1 MSTEATP
8 PKGPRRWERRRSA
21 PGAAVAPVD
30 VAPVTSVVAP
40 VAQSAMTPGASL
52 APGKYDPWA
61 TVLERIED
69 AATLAG
75 LDPDVHRL
83 LQLPDRVLEVAVPI
97 RMDDGHVEVFLGWR
111 IHHNT
116 ARGPAKGGIRFH
128 PNLHAAEVAA
138 LAADMTL
145 KTAVV
150 DIPFG
155 GGKGGVRCD
164 PRLLSVGELERLTR
178 RYTFEIAP
186 LLGPDRDIP
195 APDVNTDERVM
206 AWLLDTLD
214 MLQGRSMPEVVTG
227 KPLSVGGMRLHTG
240 ATASGVVR
248 CVRAVFAA
256 LDIPVAG
263 ARAVV
268 QGFGKV
274 GGPLAFLLSS
284 AGMRVVAV
292 ADVGGAVHNPGG
304 LDVGLLS
311 DHVSAVGTVAGF
323 AGGQEIRSSDLWAVE
338 ADLAVPAALEG
349 AIDEV
354 GASRMTARVVVE
366 AANGPTTPGGDRVLA
381 ERGITVVPDILANA
395 GGVTASYFEWAQS
408 RQGYAWDEELVAT
421 RLARTMDDAFAD
433 VWARAQDLG
442 VTMRRAAGV
451 VGVERLAAAITARGL
466 FP

>member
-1 MSTEATP
+1 MS
-8 PKGPRRWERRRSA
+8 PRARQARGEKQ
-21 PGAAVAPVD
+21 P
-30 VAPVTSVVAP
+30 TS
-40 VAQSAMTPGASL
+40 PGASSGTTVR
-52 APGKYDPWA
+52 AEPEGRYDPWDA
-61 TVLERIED
+61 VLERIDD

-75 LDPDVHRL
+75 IDPDVHCL
-83 LQLPDRVLEVAVPI
+83 LKVPDRVLEVAVPV
-97 RMDDGHVEVFLGWR
+97 RMDDGHVEVFVGWR

-128 PNLHAAEVAA
+128 PDLQAGEVAA

-150 DIPFG
+150 NIPFG

-164 PRLLSVGELERLTR
+164 PRRLTLSELERLTR

-214 MLQGRSMPEVVTG
+214 MLQGRSLPEVVTG

-256 LDIPVAG
+256 LDRPVAG
-263 ARAVV
+263 ARAIV

-274 GGPLAFLLSS
+274 GAPLAFLLAS

-292 ADVGGAVHNPGG
+292 ADIGGAVYNPGG
-304 LDVGLLS
+304 LDLGLLS
-311 DHVSAVGTVAGF
+311 DHVAATGSVVGF
-323 AGGQEIRSSDLWAVE
+323 EGGQPIAASDLWGVD

-349 AIDEV
+349 ALDV
-354 GASRMTARVVVE
+354 DGARKLRADVVVE
-366 AANGPTTPGGDRVLA
+366 AANGPTTPAADQILA
-381 ERGITVVPDILANA
+381 QRGITVVPDILANA

-408 RQGYAWDEELVAT
+408 RQGYAWDEEVVAA
-421 RLARTMDDAFAD
+421 RLARTIDDAFAD
-433 VWARAQDLG
+433 VWARAKDLDI
-442 VTMRRAAGV
+442 TMRRAAGV
-451 VGVERLAAAITARGL
+451 VAVERLAGAITARGL